1 MTSRTTPTAAPVY
14 PLPAT
19 APSGMPMRA
28 IDLVVIHCTATPSGQ
43 SIARGTPGK
52 PGHLGAAAVVNSW
65 HAVRG
70 FKRTHDARRVYTPH
84 LPSIGYHWLID
95 LDGAVQPG
103 RHPCEV
109 GAHAALFNARSLG
122 ICLVGGAE
130 RSAQYTPQQWGA
142 LRTLVHAIGVVY
154 NVPLVPPTRHY
165 TMADAYTEEGGICGH
180 RDLSP
185 DKDGD
190 RLVEPFEW
198 LKTCPG
204 FDVSHWLKNGLVP
217 DAANVLP
224 TTQTDTTTGDL

>member
-1 MTSRTTPTAAPVY
+1 MTSHTTPATAPVY

-28 IDLVVIHCTATPSGQ
+28 IDLVVIHCTATASGKP
-43 SIARGTPGK
+43 IARGVPGQ
-52 PGHLGAAAVVNSW
+52 PGYLSAAAVVNSW

-70 FKRTHDARRVYTPH
+70 FARTHAASKGYTTG

-95 LDGAVQPG
+95 LDGTVLQG

-109 GAHAALFNARSLG
+109 GAHASQFNARSLG

-130 RSAQYTPQQWGA
+130 RTAQYTPAQWAA
-142 LRTLVHAIGVVY
+142 LRTLVQAIGVAY
-154 NVPLVPPTRHY
+154 NVPLAPPTRHY
-165 TMADAYTEEGGICGH
+165 LMADAYTESDGICGH

-204 FDVSHWLKNGLVP
+204 FDVGHWLKNGLVP
-217 DAANVLP
+217 DAANVLA
-224 TTQTDTTTGDL
+224 TA